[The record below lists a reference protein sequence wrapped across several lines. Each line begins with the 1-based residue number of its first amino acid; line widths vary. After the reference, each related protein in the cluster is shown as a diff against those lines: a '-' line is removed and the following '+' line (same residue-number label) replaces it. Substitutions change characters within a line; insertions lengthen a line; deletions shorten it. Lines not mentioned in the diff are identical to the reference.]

1 MDALIWIDWVII
13 TIVGISTLISLKRGF
28 VREAMSLVIWV
39 SAFVIARTFHPKMQ
53 ALLASTVETPGVR
66 LVAAFA
72 ILFVSTLIVGAL
84 ISNLLARLVRATGL
98 SATDRVLG
106 TFFGLARGLILVV
119 VALALLRM
127 TPVTEDTWWQRSVMV
142 GELVKVEEWSRNLM
156 GDEINAF
163 LPGGESG
170 DDELSSNRAVREGA
184 RRLMEMEGS
193 VPTLPMETETES
205 SPTAE

>member
-13 TIVGISTLISLKRGF
+13 AIVGISTLISLKRGF

-39 SAFVIARTFHPKMQ
+39 GAFVIARTFHPSMQ
-53 ALLASTVETPGVR
+53 ALLAGTVETPTVR

-84 ISNLLARLVRATGL
+84 VSNGLATLVRATGL

-106 TFFGLARGLILVV
+106 TVFGLARGLIVVV

-127 TPVTEDTWWQRSVMV
+127 TPVTEDTWWQRSVTV
-142 GELVKVEEWSRNLM
+142 GELVKVEEWSRDLL
-156 GDEINAF
+156 GDDINAY
-163 LPGGESG
+163 LPDPDDGDGLSRDTAIRQGG
-170 DDELSSNRAVREGA
+170 
-184 RRLMEMEGS
+184 RRLMEMEGA
-193 VPTLPMETETES
+193 LPELPIDAETES
-205 SPTAE
+205 SSTAE